1 MTELSEMALDPDV
14 AAAPVATTHAH
25 AHARSRAE
33 QWAPLATGL
42 LLALPV
48 LLFDYPPMSDL
59 PMHEATVGI
68 LRHFGDAS
76 MFPDGLYFRNLGHPN
91 QLFHAVALLLSL
103 VMRTETACKIVVAA
117 AVAGLP
123 VAAARLAAHLGAS
136 RWTAVIVAPLAL
148 GWLFFMG
155 LVANLVGLALLLAVL
170 PALDRFVQRPSA
182 KGALRALGLAV
193 VLYFAHEAVMFVYA
207 GAALLFALAYPLR
220 GRDALLRFAV
230 FAGCVALT
238 LAQLAYQAPLL
249 ARSLVATPTVWMP
262 LGQKLVGM
270 PGVLFGAYDLME
282 SRVLFALTTLAVAAL
297 GLERWRARRA
307 GASRASRAEATGGGG
322 RLGRA
327 RALLHAYR
335 FEAFAGSCMLAYLA
349 YPLTLNGATYV
360 YHRFLPP
367 AFALG
372 VIALAPRREI
382 SRTVEPSRRLHA
394 LTAFL
399 ALVLPLASL
408 LIVLPAFAEESQNY
422 RDVRRLSPHVT
433 KGSAVMILAGT
444 ARTHGYVR
452 ATMGNSVVAERGGR
466 SLFSFSESPIA
477 PVMVRPA
484 ARWSEALSRIIPDN
498 GRLCPAHDFK
508 RFKYLMFHTNDVQ
521 LEYLMAQSLRPEA
534 RLVDVAGEWALFES
548 TLDVVPL
555 TAHDVRAPEPCPG
568 DTLGVRL
575 GKTAADLRRMT
586 DTEAH

>member
-1 MTELSEMALDPDV
+1 MTELSEVALDPN
-14 AAAPVATTHAH
+14 AAAALAATTSVDTR
-25 AHARSRAE
+25 ARSRAE

-59 PMHEATVGI
+59 PLHEATVGI

-91 QLFHAVALLLSL
+91 QLFHAAALLLSL
-103 VMRTETACKIVVAA
+103 VMRTEVACKIVVAA

-123 VAAARLAAHLGAS
+123 VAAARLATHLGAS
-136 RWTAVIVAPLAL
+136 RWTAVIVAPVAL

-170 PALDRFVQRPSA
+170 PALDRFVQRPSV
-182 KGALRALGLAV
+182 KGALQGLGLAV
-193 VLYFAHEAVMFVYA
+193 VLYLAHEAVMFVYA

-220 GRDALLRFAV
+220 GRDALLRLAV
-230 FAGCVALT
+230 FAGCVVLAV
-238 LAQLAYQAPLL
+238 AQLAYQAPLL

-270 PGVLFGAYDLME
+270 PGALFGAYDLME
-282 SRVLFALTTLAVAAL
+282 SRVLFTLTALAVAAL
-297 GLERWRARRA
+297 GVERWRAREP
-307 GASRASRAEATGGGG
+307 GASRVEATGGGG
-322 RLGRA
+322 RMAGA

-335 FEAFAGSCMLAYLA
+335 FEAFAASCMLAYLA
-349 YPLTLNGATYV
+349 YPVTLNGATYV

-372 VIALAPRREI
+372 AIALAPRGR
-382 SRTVEPSRRLHA
+382 RPVDRPRRLHP
-394 LTAFL
+394 LTTFL
-399 ALVLPLASL
+399 AMVLPLASL

-422 RDVRRLSPHVT
+422 RDVVRLSPHVT

-452 ATMGNSVVAERGGR
+452 ATMGNRIVAERGGR

-498 GRLCPAHDFK
+498 NRLCPAHDFK

-555 TAHDVRAPEPCPG
+555 TAHDVRAPDPCPG

-575 GKTAADLRRMT
+575 GKSAADLRRMT